1 MINIKTFKEYI
12 SCVEDMAI
20 ANSVGDG
27 TKVAGLTGDPVKKKG
42 LLFLTK
48 RNKNSNNKD
57 IDGCTK

>member
-1 MINIKTFKEYI
+1 MINIKTFKEYTLYA
-12 SCVEDMAI
+12 EDMAV

-48 RNKNSNNKD
+48 RNKNNNKD